1 MKRLCC
7 TIGVHL
13 NVFCFGSCSWQLLHI
28 NNIKSEWSFVYFPS
42 ELFKLQNNL
51 HILMC
56 SIHILKQPPSVHS
69 LNFITLV
76 HS

>member
-51 HILMC
+51 HLFP
-56 SIHILKQPPSVHS
+56 SIISFERVIASFAVSSGFSAKM
-69 LNFITLV
+69 
-76 HS
+76 

>member
-1 MKRLCC
+1 MKHLCC
-7 TIGVHL
+7 TTGMHL
-13 NVFCFGSCSWQLLHI
+13 NVVCFSSCPWQLLHI
-28 NNIKSEWSFVYFPS
+28 NNIKSEGSFVYFPS

-51 HILMC
+51 HILTC

-69 LNFITLV
+69 LNCITLV